1 MPFHGVWNTL
11 YIYPATKVRFF
22 FQTIKHSDVYL
33 QKSLILNQFET
44 MKYPFASLAS

>member
-22 FQTIKHSDVYL
+22 FQTIKHSDVY
-33 QKSLILNQFET
+33 
-44 MKYPFASLAS
+44 FAEIADIEPI